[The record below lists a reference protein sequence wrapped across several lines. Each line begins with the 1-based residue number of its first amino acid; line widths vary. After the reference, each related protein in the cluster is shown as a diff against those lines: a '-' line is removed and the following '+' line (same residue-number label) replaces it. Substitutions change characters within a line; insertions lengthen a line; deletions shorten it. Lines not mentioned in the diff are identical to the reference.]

1 MKKILP
7 LVTLLILLSWSFLS
21 AQSREFPDGFAI
33 RFLAPNYQWPL
44 ESVSAL
50 NATDFTGGFGVEY
63 YRFLSNKLD
72 LSFPLSL
79 TVADLPLDDQGA
91 TRRGYNAGLNA
102 LLNLNLYRGK
112 AFRPHLFAGAGG
124 LLVQMKTLTLD
135 VPVGLGL
142 NVLLGKST
150 FLSATAGYHFNG
162 TDLRDH
168 LQASLGLR
176 MIIQDDT
183 APKKPTVTDRD
194 GDGIADGQDLCP
206 DQAGTAA
213 LNGCPDRD
221 GDGVADESD
230 ACPDTAGML
239 ALAGCPDSDRAG
251 IADKNDGCPNQAGPA
266 SNNGCPITD
275 RDGDGVPDTADRC
288 PDTAGSAATAGCPDR
303 DGDGLADDLDDCPNQ
318 PGTAVNRGCPDTDGD
333 GVVDRMDSCP
343 NEPGPAINKGCP
355 EIEDTDR
362 QVLIEAVQAIE
373 FETASANIRPSS
385 LLILDKVAGIMARY
399 PGYKLRIGGH
409 TDSIGSVEA
418 NQSLSEKRAKSCYD
432 YLLTKGVA
440 AARMSYIGYGES
452 QPIADN
458 MYAPGREKNRR
469 VEFDVYIE

>member
-1 MKKILP
+1 MKKILL
-7 LVTLLILLSWSFLS
+7 LVTLLTVLSWSFLA

-44 ESVSAL
+44 ESVSTL
-50 NATDFTGGFGVEY
+50 NVADFTGGFGVEY
-63 YRFLSNKLD
+63 YRFLSNNLD

-79 TVADLPLDDQGA
+79 TVADLPLNDQGA

-102 LLNLNLYRGK
+102 LLNLNIYKGK
-112 AFRPHLFAGAGG
+112 FFRPHLFAGAGG

-142 NVLLGKST
+142 NFLLGKST

-168 LQASLGLR
+168 LQAGLGLR
-176 MIIQDDT
+176 MIIEED
-183 APKKPTVTDRD
+183 APKKPTVADRD
-194 GDGIADGQDLCP
+194 GDGIPDGQDLCP

-221 GDGVADESD
+221 RDGVADGSD
-230 ACPDTAGML
+230 ECPDTAGML
-239 ALAGCPDSDRAG
+239 ALAGCPDTDADG

-266 SNNGCPITD
+266 SNN
-275 RDGDGVPDTADRC
+275 
-288 PDTAGSAATAGCPDR
+288 GCPDR

-318 PGTAVNRGCPDTDGD
+318 PGTAANRGCPDTDGD
-333 GVVDRMDSCP
+333 GVVDRLDSCP
-343 NEPGPAINKGCP
+343 NEAGPAINKGCP

-362 QVLIEAVQAIE
+362 EVLIEAVKAIE
-373 FETASANIRPSS
+373 FETASANIRASS
-385 LLILDKVAGIMARY
+385 LMILDKVADIMARY

-432 YLLTKGVA
+432 YLLSKGVA
-440 AARMSYIGYGES
+440 AARMSYTGYGES